1 MEKNTIQPDRIT
13 KPFQLLAAWL
23 VGLIVVNASFL
34 GAASLISIP
43 YWGPNA
49 LIIASIANVPLF
61 IGSIFLLQ
69 TKFRPEMQTDDYYA
83 DHLRRQLELK
93 QTELLAQKEI
103 KEQVKQDVEKQ
114 IQEVANI
121 NDIEERKIAIDK
133 VVDSLEEFNLITKYY
148 NSIYLPSFY
157 KYKELRVF
165 SDFGYFLLRN
175 DKDVLS
181 IITEE
186 TLYELNSDGLI
197 ELKGS
202 KGTGRLY
209 RISDLGIKVYK
220 KIEEAKEQNRI
231 SLRLSDQITIGDE

>member
-1 MEKNTIQPDRIT
+1 M
-13 KPFQLLAAWL
+13 
-23 VGLIVVNASFL
+23 
-34 GAASLISIP
+34 
-43 YWGPNA
+43 
-49 LIIASIANVPLF
+49 
-61 IGSIFLLQ
+61 
-69 TKFRPEMQTDDYYA
+69 
-83 DHLRRQLELK
+83 
-93 QTELLAQKEI
+93 LAQKEI

-114 IQEVANI
+114 MQEVANI

-148 NSIYLPSFY
+148 NSLYLPSFY
-157 KYKELRVF
+157 KYKELRVLPN
-165 SDFGYFLLRN
+165 FGYFLLRN

-181 IITEE
+181 MITED

-202 KGTGRLY
+202 MGTGRLY